1 MKQLISGNVRDVD
14 IKMYTRTY
22 QNRWII
28 SIPQEDQIK
37 LLSNLDL
44 IEDIRLNRTGI
55 MSIDINPSDY
65 VENPEEYQELLR
77 LNGTNTILG
86 QWEGLGYSLV
96 HKYKT
101 TWRFNYMDTN
111 AVLIDLK
118 TATPL
123 IEMVS
128 GELSN
133 DLEEPV
139 KFKSEIIQG
148 LSPILSGAI
157 ERRPND
163 FPEFIR
169 IIYERFIKNIY

>member
-1 MKQLISGNVRDVD
+1 MKQLISGNVLDVD

-22 QNRWII
+22 QNRWTIA
-28 SIPQEDQIK
+28 IPQEDQIK

-55 MSIDINPSDY
+55 ISVDINPSDY

-86 QWEGLGYSLV
+86 QWEGLDYSLT
-96 HKYKT
+96 HKHKT
-101 TWRFNYMDTN
+101 TWKFNYMHISS
-111 AVLIDLK
+111 VLIDLK

-123 IEMVS
+123 IETVRGRYS
-128 GELSN
+128 
-133 DLEEPV
+133 EEPV
-139 KFKSEIIQG
+139 EFKYEIIQG
-148 LSPILSGAI
+148 LSPILSGEI
-157 ERRPND
+157 VRRPND

-169 IIYERFIKNIY
+169 IIYERFIKNVY

>member
-1 MKQLISGNVRDVD
+1 
-14 IKMYTRTY
+14 
-22 QNRWII
+22 
-28 SIPQEDQIK
+28 
-37 LLSNLDL
+37 
-44 IEDIRLNRTGI
+44 
-55 MSIDINPSDY
+55 
-65 VENPEEYQELLR
+65 
-77 LNGTNTILG
+77 
-86 QWEGLGYSLV
+86 
-96 HKYKT
+96 
-101 TWRFNYMDTN
+101 MDTN